1 MARKSKTELV
11 MVHFTGI
18 ADKGM
23 AVGRTD
29 DGRVVFCKGPVPGDQ
44 AEILLTKK
52 QKGVFQGHVK
62 HYVALSPDRI
72 TPFCSHFES
81 CGGCKWQHLSYA
93 RQLAEK
99 EIQIHDAFR
108 RIARIEPKEFLP
120 VKACALTTE
129 YRNKLEFSF
138 SSKRWWSEKE
148 METMQTPDK
157 QEALGFHAPGSF
169 DKIVQIDHCHLQAE
183 PSNSIRNFVRK
194 FTQDNEY
201 TYWDAKTHTGLMRNM
216 VVRTATTGETM
227 VVIVFSQNNTEKIHS
242 LLNSVKLSF
251 PEITSLFYVV
261 NSKFNDSLNDQEFI
275 LFDGKPE
282 IAEKLGSLNFLIS
295 PKSFFQTN
303 TLQTKVLY
311 DIALDF
317 AGLEGHESVFDLYT
331 GLGSIALYISA
342 RAKHVTGIEL
352 IEEAIEDAR
361 KNALNNHIENVGFIV
376 GDVKNEL
383 QKLSSKP
390 DVIFVD
396 PPRSGLHAEVV
407 ESILNL
413 APEKIV
419 YISCNPSTQARD
431 AALFSAKYYLDKV
444 QPVDM
449 FPHTL
454 HIENVVQLKLR

>member
-1 MARKSKTELV
+1 MARKSKTELALV
-11 MVHFTGI
+11 QFTGI
-18 ADKGM
+18 ADKGL

-44 AEILLTKK
+44 AEILLIKK

-62 HYVALSPDRI
+62 HYFELSPDRI
-72 TPFCSHFES
+72 TPFCTHFES

-93 RQLAEK
+93 RQLTEK
-99 EIQIHDAFR
+99 EIQVHDAFR
-108 RIARIEPKEFLP
+108 RIARIEPKAFLP

-138 SSKRWWSEKE
+138 SSKRWWTTKE
-148 METMQTPDK
+148 LEAMQTPDV
-157 QEALGFHAPGSF
+157 QDALGFHAPGSF

-194 FTQDNEY
+194 YTRDKDF

-216 VVRTATTGETM
+216 VVRTTTTGETM
-227 VVIVFSQNNTEKIHS
+227 VVIVFFQNNTDQINPLMS
-242 LLNSVKLSF
+242 AVKSAF
-251 PEITSLFYVV
+251 PEITSLFYVI
-261 NSKFNDSLNDQEFI
+261 NSKHNDSLSDQEFI
-275 LFDGKPE
+275 LYDGKPE
-282 IAEKLGSLNFLIS
+282 ITEKLGSLNFLIS

-311 DIALDF
+311 DIAVDF
-317 AGLEGHESVFDLYT
+317 AELEGHESVFDLYT

-342 RAKHVTGIEL
+342 KAKYVTGIEL

-361 KNALNNHIENVGFIV
+361 KNARINNIENVEFIA
-376 GDVKNEL
+376 GDVKDEL

-396 PPRSGLHAEVV
+396 PPRSGLHPEVV

-413 APEKIV
+413 APKKII

-431 AALFSAKYYLDKV
+431 AALFSTKYYLDKV

-449 FPHTL
+449 FPHTH
-454 HIENVVQLKLR
+454 HIECVASFILK